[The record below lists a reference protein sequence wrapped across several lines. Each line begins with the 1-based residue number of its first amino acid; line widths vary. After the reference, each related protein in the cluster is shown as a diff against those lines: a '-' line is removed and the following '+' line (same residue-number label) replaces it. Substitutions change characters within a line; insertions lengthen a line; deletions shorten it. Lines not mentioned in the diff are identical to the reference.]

1 MSEAGPDPARGRLFL
16 VTGPDAAE
24 RLAVAS
30 SVARALDRCALVDGA
45 QVDRMLVSGRV
56 PVGGPLT
63 GELLGQLLLRWSASI
78 AAAETFL
85 LEGYDAVV
93 SDDVQGDRLEDFLDL
108 AAPRDGAPGGAAA
121 PGAGGGHPALGSL
134 GRGRRPPARAGR
146 CRRPEPPRRR
156 PGRHRRAGLRQPAQD
171 RATPPV
177 PRHTHTGGSGPR
189 GWLDPVAVAAT
200 SCTSR
205 TGRKRA
211 GRTRRGRSSATCGP

>member
-45 QVDRMLVSGRV
+45 EVDRMLVSGRV

-108 AAPRDGAPGGAAA
+108 AAPETVHLVVLR
-121 PGAGGGHPALGSL
+121 HPALSADT
-134 GRGRRPPARAGR
+134 P
-146 CRRPEPPRRR
+146 
-156 PGRHRRAGLRQPAQD
+156 HWGLWVEACDRQPE
-171 RATPPV
+171 R
-177 PRHTHTGGSGPR
+177 
-189 GWLDPVAVAAT
+189 VAADIL
-200 SCTSR
+200 SR
-205 TGRKRA
+205 LDDARVVTAEPG
-211 GRTRRGRSSATCGP
+211 

>member
-1 MSEAGPDPARGRLFL
+1 MSESGTDPVRGRLFL

-85 LEGYDAVV
+85 LEGYDAVI
-93 SDDVQGDRLEDFLDL
+93 SDDVQGDRVEDFLDL
-108 AAPRDGAPGGAAA
+108 AAPETVHLVVLR
-121 PGAGGGHPALGSL
+121 HPSL
-134 GRGRRPPARAGR
+134 
-146 CRRPEPPRRR
+146 EP
-156 PGRHRRAGLRQPAQD
+156 
-171 RATPPV
+171 ATP
-177 PRHTHTGGSGPR
+177 RWGL
-189 GWLDPVAVAAT
+189 WLDGGDLSPEET
-200 SCTSR
+200 STDILDR
-205 TGRKRA
+205 LDDARVVTAEPG
-211 GRTRRGRSSATCGP
+211 